1 MTPYDSV
8 EPTKPGKKAP
18 LFTKGAGKDMP
29 AAKRLAALKGKLGAK
44 AKFTKGLFGKKE
56 K

>member
-8 EPTKPGKKAP
+8 EPTKPAKKAP
-18 LFTKGAGKDMP
+18 MFTKGAGKDMP

-44 AKFTKGLFGKKE
+44 AKFGKGMFVKKE